1 MKIYNNINSLDKKFL
16 NSVLAIG
23 NFDGVHL
30 GHQELLKKAYI
41 FSRKVKKKFGILT
54 FDPLP
59 KYFFNK
65 TYNRILNIEEKI
77 DTVKKFRADFFIKQ
91 NLIVIFLK

>member
-1 MKIYNNINSLDKKFL
+1 MKIYNNINFIDKKFV

-59 KYFFNK
+59 KDFFNK
-65 TYNRILNIEEKI
+65 TDNRILNIIGTNGSLNRMDLRIQWILESY
-77 DTVKKFRADFFIKQ
+77 
-91 NLIVIFLK
+91 L

>member
-1 MKIYNNINSLDKKFL
+1 MKIYNNINVVDKKFL

-41 FSRKVKKKFGILT
+41 FSRKVKK
-54 FDPLP
+54 
-59 KYFFNK
+59 
-65 TYNRILNIEEKI
+65 
-77 DTVKKFRADFFIKQ
+77 
-91 NLIVIFLK
+91 NLVY

>member
-1 MKIYNNINSLDKKFL
+1 MKIYNNVNFIEKKFV

-54 FDPLP
+54 FDPYL
-59 KYFFNK
+59 K
-65 TYNRILNIEEKI
+65 
-77 DTVKKFRADFFIKQ
+77 
-91 NLIVIFLK
+91 IFLIKLIIEF